1 MRADVADSGGT
12 ARSATGSCARCRRSL
27 DLASVKVDGNWYGRE
42 ICATG
47 GPCPLEESAPRVPE
61 TRLINRPLRFF
72 RRRPPKEL
80 RRVSV

>member
-1 MRADVADSGGT
+1 MDANGAEL
-12 ARSATGSCARCRRSL
+12 SATGSCLRCRRSL

-61 TRLINRPLRFF
+61 IRLINRPRRFF
-72 RRRPPKEL
+72 RRRAPKEL
-80 RRVSV
+80 RRASL